1 MFKKIRI
8 EEFDYSAARLIGKDW
23 LLVTGEADGKANA
36 MTASWGGLGVMW
48 GKNVAY
54 IVLRPQRYTKEFIDK
69 AERFTLSVF
78 GEDKKQMMGYFGSV
92 SGRDEDKIA
101 KSGLT
106 VVSENGCTYYEEA
119 KYVMVC
125 RKLYAQVMTSD
136 SFIDK
141 SCDKQWYGAGDYHTM
156 YIAEI
161 EQLLVNE

>member
-1 MFKKIRI
+1 MFKEVKI
-8 EEFDYSAARLIGKDW
+8 EDFDYSAAKLIGKDW
-23 LLVTGEADGKANA
+23 LLVTGEAEGKANA

-48 GKNVAY
+48 NKNVAY
-54 IVLRPQRYTKEFIDK
+54 IVIRPQRYTKEFVDK
-69 AERFTLSVF
+69 AERLTLSVF
-78 GEDKKQMMGYFGSV
+78 GEDKRQMMSYFGSV

-106 VVSENGCTYYEEA
+106 VISEEGCTYYKEA

-125 RKLYAQVMTSD
+125 RKLYAQPMTAD

-141 SCDKQWYGAGDYHTM
+141 SCDSLWYAAGDYHTL

-161 EQLLVNE
+161 EKLLVNE

>member
-1 MFKKIRI
+1 MFKKIKI
-8 EEFDYSAARLIGKDW
+8 EEFYYSAARLIGKDW

-141 SCDKQWYGAGDYHTM
+141 TCDKQWYGAGDYHTM